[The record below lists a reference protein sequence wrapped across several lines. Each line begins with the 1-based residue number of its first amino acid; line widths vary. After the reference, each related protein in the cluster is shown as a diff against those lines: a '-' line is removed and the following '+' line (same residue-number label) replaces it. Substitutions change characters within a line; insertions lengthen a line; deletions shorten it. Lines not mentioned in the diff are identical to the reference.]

1 MEDEVQNFIAST
13 TINFEGS
20 RFYVRP
26 GDILSYNP
34 QHGGGSLAIF
44 RNGQL
49 VKVLRTDSLVI
60 EAFLKS
66 RFISEVK
73 APPKPPPAPAGT
85 ITLDTLIDGYARTLR
100 PGPPAPDLYGL
111 LSPPQAAGPLSDSDL
126 LADAKVLLPE
136 AAADSFPSDLGVAT
150 VDGQPVAGPPGE
162 APPKG
167 KRRRKPV
174 PVAEI
179 DDAVHPPPPPPSQVP
194 GPEDGPPEP
203 WHNRISEP

>member
-1 MEDEVQNFIAST
+1 MTNYVAST

-49 VKVLRTDSLVI
+49 VKVLRTDSLAI

-73 APPKPPPAPAGT
+73 APPKPPAPPKEPAADKA
-85 ITLDTLIDGYARTLR
+85 IEA
-100 PGPPAPDLYGL
+100 AV
-111 LSPPQAAGPLSDSDL
+111 PQASGPLSDSDL

-136 AAADSFPSDLGVAT
+136 AAADSFPSDLGVAI
-150 VDGQPVAGPPGE
+150 VDGQPAVGPPGE

-179 DDAVHPPPPPPSQVP
+179 DYAVHPPPPPPSQVP
-194 GPEDGPPEP
+194 GPEDAPPEP

>member
-1 MEDEVQNFIAST
+1 MTNYVAST

-49 VKVLRTDSLVI
+49 VKVLRTDSLAI

-85 ITLDTLIDGYARTLR
+85 ITLDTLIDGYSRTLR
-100 PGPPAPDLYGL
+100 PGPPPPTYTGCSALPRQQGRCPTPTCWPMPRSCFPRQQQTR
-111 LSPPQAAGPLSDSDL
+111 SPPTWAWLS
-126 LADAKVLLPE
+126 
-136 AAADSFPSDLGVAT
+136 
-150 VDGQPVAGPPGE
+150 
-162 APPKG
+162 
-167 KRRRKPV
+167 
-174 PVAEI
+174 
-179 DDAVHPPPPPPSQVP
+179 
-194 GPEDGPPEP
+194 
-203 WHNRISEP
+203 